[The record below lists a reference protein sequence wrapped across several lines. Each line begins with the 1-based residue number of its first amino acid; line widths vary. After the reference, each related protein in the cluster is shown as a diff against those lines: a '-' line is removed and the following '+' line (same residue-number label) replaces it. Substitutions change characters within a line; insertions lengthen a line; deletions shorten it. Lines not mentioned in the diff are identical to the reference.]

1 MGEPEG
7 RLPSDS
13 ISSRSEERCGE
24 VGPVG
29 GRAGGEGGR
38 EGGSKWRE
46 EEAAHRH
53 IISHT
58 QSVKEDTAS
67 VSLIFHNYF

>member
-29 GRAGGEGGR
+29 GRVGVREEGR
-38 EGGSKWRE
+38 EEGNGEKKRL
-46 EEAAHRH
+46 RTV
-53 IISHT
+53 ILYHT
-58 QSVKEDTAS
+58 PRV
-67 VSLIFHNYF
+67 

>member
-29 GRAGGEGGR
+29 GRVGVREGGR
-38 EGGSKWRE
+38 KWRE
-46 EEAAHRH
+46 EEAAHCH
-53 IISHT
+53 IMSHT

>member
-29 GRAGGEGGR
+29 GRVGVREGGR
-38 EGGSKWRE
+38 EEMERRRGCAPSYYITHPECER
-46 EEAAHRH
+46 RH
-53 IISHT
+53 C
-58 QSVKEDTAS
+58 